1 MKDTE
6 KNAPES
12 GDRITKIRSETALAV
27 VCGCLTPVFASQ
39 PEPAAAKDTA
49 GAAAMDGG
57 IALPVADGSVAVE
70 DGGTVTQP
78 TVTTRTDADGN
89 FILRVCFVG

>member
-1 MKDTE
+1 MDD
-6 KNAPES
+6 
-12 GDRITKIRSETALAV
+12 GIT
-27 VCGCLTPVFASQ
+27 
-39 PEPAAAKDTA
+39 
-49 GAAAMDGG
+49 
-57 IALPVADGSVAVE
+57 LPVADGRVAVE

>member
-1 MKDTE
+1 MGRRYVNHHRLAKRVS
-6 KNAPES
+6 AF
-12 GDRITKIRSETALAV
+12 GLALAV

-49 GAAAMDGG
+49 EAAAMDGG
-57 IALPVADGSVAVE
+57 IARPVADGSVAVE
-70 DGGTVTQP
+70 DGGTGTQP

-89 FILRVCFVG
+89 LILRVCFVG